1 MEWTN
6 AVKDMLARIQKMT
19 TGGDVLRTAIRNEV
33 QDLQLL
39 RVKLFCEAA
48 EAARQ
53 EAVAK
58 GTTNGKGPRRA

>member
-53 EAVAK
+53 EVLAK